1 MPRKKRDWY
10 PGATYHVMCRG
21 IRRMAIFREEE
32 DYEIFL
38 LKVKKTMECLPFTL
52 HSYCMMTN
60 HIHLQITTM
69 DSEIWKIMKRL
80 LSSYARNF
88 NNKYGYSGHLFE
100 SRYTFC
106 LIEETI
112 YFLEVSRYIHLNPVR
127 AGMVR
132 EPVTYPYSSYAYY
145 VSGKEHPLLDKSR
158 VLGNFRTEQEEKY
171 RMFVEC
177 IDGFEI
183 EVEATTIRGQQQMIS
198 IIGYRIGGSGCQR
211 SRGTD
216 AGGIGIL

>member
-32 DYEIFL
+32 DYEMFL
-38 LKVKKTMECLPFTL
+38 LMVKKTMECLPFTL

-88 NNKYGYSGHLFE
+88 NNKYVSKMQFIFWKWAGIFILMRSEREWWGSQWHIHCWIVWCIVCDRFRKE
-100 SRYTFC
+100 QWNKNNSR
-106 LIEETI
+106 
-112 YFLEVSRYIHLNPVR
+112 
-127 AGMVR
+127 
-132 EPVTYPYSSYAYY
+132 SSW
-145 VSGKEHPLLDKSR
+145 
-158 VLGNFRTEQEEKY
+158 
-171 RMFVEC
+171 
-177 IDGFEI
+177 EI
-183 EVEATTIRGQQQMIS
+183 W
-198 IIGYRIGGSGCQR
+198 
-211 SRGTD
+211 
-216 AGGIGIL
+216 

>member
-32 DYEIFL
+32 DYEMFL
-38 LKVKKTMECLPFTL
+38 LMVKKTMECLPFTL

-88 NNKYGYSGHLFE
+88 NNKYGPEHEMKVVSHTKAYQKLAE
-100 SRYTFC
+100 RAISRKRPNRHM
-106 LIEETI
+106 IRRGVI
-112 YFLEVSRYIHLNPVR
+112 
-127 AGMVR
+127 
-132 EPVTYPYSSYAYY
+132 TYD
-145 VSGKEHPLLDKSR
+145 E
-158 VLGNFRTEQEEKY
+158 
-171 RMFVEC
+171 
-177 IDGFEI
+177 
-183 EVEATTIRGQQQMIS
+183 
-198 IIGYRIGGSGCQR
+198 
-211 SRGTD
+211 
-216 AGGIGIL
+216 